1 MNNETLYTIASL
13 LSDYNYSL
21 AEHLYIHV
29 PFCRYR
35 CPYCSFYSTI
45 YLNDD
50 AKNQFVDALIKEI
63 EIKNFLLSKKI
74 KTIYLGGG
82 TPSMLSI
89 NDLEKIFDKIL
100 INHQLDKNAEIT
112 IEANPE
118 DINKELVKG
127 WQKTGINRVSLGV
140 QNINEKHLQFLGRKH
155 TKKQIINA
163 IETLKNADF
172 QNISL
177 DFIIG
182 LPEEN
187 IEDLKNN
194 FQIILDYKI
203 PHFSSYL
210 LTIEEKTRL
219 SSLVKKHPE
228 IIQDVDDTLKNISQW
243 YLWAKN
249 SGYEHYE
256 VSNFSLPSYQSIHN
270 TSYWTQKN
278 YIGIGPS
285 AHSYIHPYRLWN
297 TSSLRNYNSIIK
309 NDKLDFQYEI
319 LNEKNIFNE
328 YIMTRLRLKEGID
341 LADLTNRFNK
351 KITQYFIDHSEK
363 IPKEYIIKTNDK
375 IYLTEEGWLI
385 MDGILVDFFL

>member
-1 MNNETLYTIASL
+1 VNNETSYTINSI
-13 LSDYNYSL
+13 LSDHNYSL

-35 CPYCSFYSTI
+35 CPYCSFYSTL

-50 AKNQFVDALIKEI
+50 TKNQFVSASIN
-63 EIKNFLLSKKI
+63 EIKFKDFLLSKNL

-89 NDLEKIFDKIL
+89 TDIAKIFNEINR
-100 INHQLDKNAEIT
+100 NHQIDDNAEIT

-118 DINKELVKG
+118 DITKELVIG
-127 WQKTGINRVSLGV
+127 WQKIGINRVSLGV

-172 QNISL
+172 KNISL

-219 SSLVKKHPE
+219 SNIVHKHPE
-228 IIQDVDDTLKNISQW
+228 ILQDDNTTLKNISQW

-249 SGYEHYE
+249 NGYQHYE
-256 VSNFSLPSYQSIHN
+256 VSNFAISPFQSKHN
-270 TSYWTQKN
+270 SSYWTQKN

-297 TSSLRNYNSIIK
+297 TSSLRNYNNVK

-328 YIMTRLRLKEGID
+328 YIMTRLRLKEGVD
-341 LADLTNRFNK
+341 LADLTLRFNK
-351 KITQYFIDHSEK
+351 KIAQYFIDQADK
-363 IPKEYIIKTNDK
+363 IPKEFIIKTDDK

-385 MDGILVDFFL
+385 MDRILIDLFL

>member
-1 MNNETLYTIASL
+1 MNNETSYTINSI
-13 LSDYNYSL
+13 LSDHNYSL

-35 CPYCSFYSTI
+35 CPYCSFYSTL

-50 AKNQFVDALIKEI
+50 TKNQFVSASIN
-63 EIKNFLLSKKI
+63 EIKLKDFLLSKNL

-89 NDLEKIFDKIL
+89 TDIAKIFNEINR
-100 INHQLDKNAEIT
+100 NHQIDDNAEIT

-118 DINKELVKG
+118 DITKELVIG
-127 WQKTGINRVSLGV
+127 WQKIGINRVSLGV

-219 SSLVKKHPE
+219 SNLVHKHPE
-228 IIQDVDDTLKNISQW
+228 ILQDDDTTIKNISQW

-249 SGYEHYE
+249 NGYQHYE
-256 VSNFSLPSYQSIHN
+256 VSNFAISPFQSKHN
-270 TSYWTQKN
+270 SSYWTQKN

-297 TSSLRNYNSIIK
+297 TSSLRNYNNVK

-328 YIMTRLRLKEGID
+328 YIMTRLRLKEGVD
-341 LADLTNRFNK
+341 LSDLTLRFNK
-351 KITQYFIDHSEK
+351 KIAQYFIDQANK
-363 IPKEYIIKTNDK
+363 IPKEFIIKTDDK

-385 MDGILVDFFL
+385 MDRILIDLFL

>member
-1 MNNETLYTIASL
+1 MNNETSYTINSI
-13 LSDYNYSL
+13 LSDHNYSL

-35 CPYCSFYSTI
+35 CPYCSFYSTL

-50 AKNQFVDALIKEI
+50 TKNQFVSASIN
-63 EIKNFLLSKKI
+63 EIKLKDFLLSKNL

-89 NDLEKIFDKIL
+89 TDIAKIFNEINR
-100 INHQLDKNAEIT
+100 NHQIDDNAEIT

-118 DINKELVKG
+118 DITKELVIG
-127 WQKTGINRVSLGV
+127 WQKIGINRVSLGV

-172 QNISL
+172 KNISL

-219 SSLVKKHPE
+219 SNIVHKHPE
-228 IIQDVDDTLKNISQW
+228 ILQDDNTTLKNISQW

-249 SGYEHYE
+249 NGYQHYE
-256 VSNFSLPSYQSIHN
+256 VSNFAISPFQSKHN
-270 TSYWTQKN
+270 SSYWTQKN

-297 TSSLRNYNSIIK
+297 TSSLRNYNNVK

-328 YIMTRLRLKEGID
+328 YIMTRLRLKEGVD
-341 LADLTNRFNK
+341 LADLTLRFNK
-351 KITQYFIDHSEK
+351 KIAQYFIDQANK
-363 IPKEYIIKTNDK
+363 IPKEFIIKTDDK

-385 MDGILVDFFL
+385 MDRILIDLFL

>member
-1 MNNETLYTIASL
+1 VNNETSYTINSI
-13 LSDYNYSL
+13 LSDHNYSL

-35 CPYCSFYSTI
+35 CPYCSFYSTL

-50 AKNQFVDALIKEI
+50 TKNQFVSASIN
-63 EIKNFLLSKKI
+63 EIKFKDFLLSKNL

-89 NDLEKIFDKIL
+89 TDIAKIFNEINR
-100 INHQLDKNAEIT
+100 NHQIDDNAEIT

-118 DINKELVKG
+118 DITKELVIG
-127 WQKTGINRVSLGV
+127 WQKIGINRVSLGV

-172 QNISL
+172 KNISL

-219 SSLVKKHPE
+219 SNIVHKHPE
-228 IIQDVDDTLKNISQW
+228 ILQDDDTTIKNISQW

-249 SGYEHYE
+249 NGYQHYE
-256 VSNFSLPSYQSIHN
+256 VSNFAISPFQSKHN
-270 TSYWTQKN
+270 SSYWTQKN

-297 TSSLRNYNSIIK
+297 TSSLRNYNNVK

-328 YIMTRLRLKEGID
+328 YIMTRLRLKEGVD
-341 LADLTNRFNK
+341 LSDLTLRFNK
-351 KITQYFIDHSEK
+351 KIAQYFIDQANK
-363 IPKEYIIKTNDK
+363 IPKEFIIKTDDK

-385 MDGILVDFFL
+385 MDRILIDLFL

>member
-1 MNNETLYTIASL
+1 MNNETSYTINSI
-13 LSDYNYSL
+13 LSNHNYSL

-35 CPYCSFYSTI
+35 CPYCSFYSTL

-50 AKNQFVDALIKEI
+50 TKNQFVSASIN
-63 EIKNFLLSKKI
+63 EIKFKDFLLSKNL

-89 NDLEKIFDKIL
+89 TDIAKIFNEINR
-100 INHQLDKNAEIT
+100 NHQIDDNAEIT

-118 DINKELVKG
+118 DITKELVIG
-127 WQKTGINRVSLGV
+127 WQKIGINRVSLGV

-172 QNISL
+172 KNISL

-219 SSLVKKHPE
+219 SNIVHKHPE
-228 IIQDVDDTLKNISQW
+228 ILQDDDTTIKNISQW

-249 SGYEHYE
+249 NGYQHYE
-256 VSNFSLPSYQSIHN
+256 VSNFAISPFQSKHN
-270 TSYWTQKN
+270 SSYWTQKN

-297 TSSLRNYNSIIK
+297 TSSLRNYNNVK

-328 YIMTRLRLKEGID
+328 YIMTRLRLKEGVD
-341 LADLTNRFNK
+341 LADLTLRFNK
-351 KITQYFIDHSEK
+351 KIAQYFIDQANK
-363 IPKEYIIKTNDK
+363 IPKEFIIKTDDK

-385 MDGILVDFFL
+385 MDRILIDLFL

>member
-1 MNNETLYTIASL
+1 MNNETSYTINSI
-13 LSDYNYSL
+13 LSDHNYSL

-35 CPYCSFYSTI
+35 CPYCSFYSTL

-50 AKNQFVDALIKEI
+50 TKNQFVSASIN
-63 EIKNFLLSKKI
+63 EIKFKDFLLSKNL

-89 NDLEKIFDKIL
+89 TDIAKIFNEINR
-100 INHQLDKNAEIT
+100 NHQIDDNAEIT

-118 DINKELVKG
+118 DITKELVIG
-127 WQKTGINRVSLGV
+127 WQKIGINRVSLGV

-172 QNISL
+172 KNISL

-219 SSLVKKHPE
+219 SNIVHKHPE
-228 IIQDVDDTLKNISQW
+228 ILQDDNTTLKNISQW

-249 SGYEHYE
+249 NGYQHYE
-256 VSNFSLPSYQSIHN
+256 VSNFAISPFQSKHN
-270 TSYWTQKN
+270 SSYWTQKN

-285 AHSYIHPYRLWN
+285 AHSYIHPCRLWN
-297 TSSLRNYNSIIK
+297 TSSLRNYNNVK

-328 YIMTRLRLKEGID
+328 YIMTRLRLKEGVD
-341 LADLTNRFNK
+341 LSDLTLRFNK
-351 KITQYFIDHSEK
+351 KIAQYFIDQADK
-363 IPKEYIIKTNDK
+363 IPKEFIIKTDDK

-385 MDGILVDFFL
+385 MDRILIDLFL

>member
-1 MNNETLYTIASL
+1 MNNETSYTINSI
-13 LSDYNYSL
+13 LSDHNYSL

-35 CPYCSFYSTI
+35 CPYCSFYSTL

-50 AKNQFVDALIKEI
+50 TKNQFVSASIN
-63 EIKNFLLSKKI
+63 EIKFKDFLLSKNL

-89 NDLEKIFDKIL
+89 TDIAKIFNEINR
-100 INHQLDKNAEIT
+100 NHQIDDNAEIT

-118 DINKELVKG
+118 DITKELVIG
-127 WQKTGINRVSLGV
+127 WQKIGINRVSLGV

-172 QNISL
+172 KNISL

-219 SSLVKKHPE
+219 SNIVHKHPE
-228 IIQDVDDTLKNISQW
+228 ILQDDDTTIKNISQW

-249 SGYEHYE
+249 NGYQHYE
-256 VSNFSLPSYQSIHN
+256 VSNFAISPFQSKHN
-270 TSYWTQKN
+270 SSYWTQKN

-297 TSSLRNYNSIIK
+297 TSSLRNYNNVK

-328 YIMTRLRLKEGID
+328 YIMTRLRLKEGVD
-341 LADLTNRFNK
+341 LADLTRRFNK
-351 KITQYFIDHSEK
+351 KIAQYFIDQANK
-363 IPKEYIIKTNDK
+363 IPKEFIIKTDDK

-385 MDGILVDFFL
+385 MDRILIDLFL

>member
-1 MNNETLYTIASL
+1 VNNETSYTINSI
-13 LSDYNYSL
+13 LSDHNYSL

-35 CPYCSFYSTI
+35 CPYCSFYSTL

-50 AKNQFVDALIKEI
+50 TKNQFVSASIN
-63 EIKNFLLSKKI
+63 EIKFKDFLLSKNL

-89 NDLEKIFDKIL
+89 TDIAKIFNEINR
-100 INHQLDKNAEIT
+100 NHQIDDNAEIT

-118 DINKELVKG
+118 DITKELVIG
-127 WQKTGINRVSLGV
+127 WQKIGINRVSLGV

-172 QNISL
+172 KNISL

-219 SSLVKKHPE
+219 SNIVHKHPE
-228 IIQDVDDTLKNISQW
+228 ILQDDDTTIKNISQW

-249 SGYEHYE
+249 NGYQHYE
-256 VSNFSLPSYQSIHN
+256 VSNFAISPFQSKHN
-270 TSYWTQKN
+270 SSYWTQKN

-297 TSSLRNYNSIIK
+297 TFSLRNYNNVK

-328 YIMTRLRLKEGID
+328 YIMTRLRLKEGVD
-341 LADLTNRFNK
+341 LADLTLRFNK
-351 KITQYFIDHSEK
+351 KIAQYFIDQANK
-363 IPKEYIIKTNDK
+363 IPKEFIIKTDDK

-385 MDGILVDFFL
+385 MDRILIDLFL

>member
-1 MNNETLYTIASL
+1 MNNETSYTINSI
-13 LSDYNYSL
+13 LSDHNYSL

-35 CPYCSFYSTI
+35 CPYCSFYSTL

-50 AKNQFVDALIKEI
+50 TKNQFVSASIN
-63 EIKNFLLSKKI
+63 EIKFKDFLLSKNL

-89 NDLEKIFDKIL
+89 TDIAKIFNEINR
-100 INHQLDKNAEIT
+100 NHQIDDNAEIT

-118 DINKELVKG
+118 DITKELVIG
-127 WQKTGINRVSLGV
+127 WQKIGINRVSLGV

-172 QNISL
+172 KNISL

-194 FQIILDYKI
+194 FQIILEYKI

-219 SSLVKKHPE
+219 SNIVHKHPE
-228 IIQDVDDTLKNISQW
+228 ILQDDDTTIKNISQW

-249 SGYEHYE
+249 NGYQHYE
-256 VSNFSLPSYQSIHN
+256 VSNFAISPFQSKHN
-270 TSYWTQKN
+270 SSYWTQKN

-297 TSSLRNYNSIIK
+297 TSSLRNYNNVK

-328 YIMTRLRLKEGID
+328 YIMTRLRLKEGVD
-341 LADLTNRFNK
+341 LSDLTLRFNK
-351 KITQYFIDHSEK
+351 KIAQYFIDQANK
-363 IPKEYIIKTNDK
+363 IPKEFIIKTDDK

-385 MDGILVDFFL
+385 MDRILIDLFL

>member
-1 MNNETLYTIASL
+1 VNNETSYTINSI
-13 LSDYNYSL
+13 LSDHNYSL

-35 CPYCSFYSTI
+35 CPYCSFYSTL

-50 AKNQFVDALIKEI
+50 TKNQFVSASIN
-63 EIKNFLLSKKI
+63 EIKLKDFLLSKNL

-89 NDLEKIFDKIL
+89 TDIAKIFNEINR
-100 INHQLDKNAEIT
+100 NHQIDDNAEIT

-118 DINKELVKG
+118 DITKELVIG
-127 WQKTGINRVSLGV
+127 WQKIGINRVSLGV

-172 QNISL
+172 KNISL

-194 FQIILDYKI
+194 FQIILEYKI

-219 SSLVKKHPE
+219 SNIVHKHPE
-228 IIQDVDDTLKNISQW
+228 ILQDDDTTIKNISQW

-249 SGYEHYE
+249 NGYQHYE
-256 VSNFSLPSYQSIHN
+256 VSNFAISPFQSKHN
-270 TSYWTQKN
+270 SSYWTQKN

-297 TSSLRNYNSIIK
+297 TSSLRNYNNVK

-328 YIMTRLRLKEGID
+328 YIMTRLRLKEGVD
-341 LADLTNRFNK
+341 LSDLTLRFNK
-351 KITQYFIDHSEK
+351 KIAQYFIDQANK
-363 IPKEYIIKTNDK
+363 IPKEFIIKTDDK

-385 MDGILVDFFL
+385 MDRILIDLFL

>member
-1 MNNETLYTIASL
+1 VNNETLYTITSI

-21 AEHLYIHV
+21 AEHLYIHI

-50 AKNQFVDALIKEI
+50 TKNQFLDALINEI
-63 EIKNFLLSKKI
+63 EIKNFLLSKNI

-89 NDLEKIFDKIL
+89 NDLGKIFDKIL

-118 DINKELVKG
+118 DITKELVIG
-127 WQKTGINRVSLGV
+127 WQKIGINRVSLGV

-172 QNISL
+172 KNISL

-228 IIQDVDDTLKNISQW
+228 IIQDDDDTLKNISQW
-243 YLWAKN
+243 YLWVKN

-256 VSNFSLPSYQSIHN
+256 VSNFALPSYQSIHN

-285 AHSYIHPYRLWN
+285 AHSYIHPCRLWN
-297 TSSLRNYNSIIK
+297 TSSLRTYNSIIK

-328 YIMTRLRLKEGID
+328 YIMTRLRLKEGVD

-351 KITQYFIDHSEK
+351 KIAQYFIDQSDK

-385 MDGILVDFFL
+385 MDGILVDLFL

>member
-1 MNNETLYTIASL
+1 VNNETSYTINSI
-13 LSDYNYSL
+13 LSNHNYSL

-35 CPYCSFYSTI
+35 CPYCSFYSTL

-50 AKNQFVDALIKEI
+50 TKNQFVSASIN
-63 EIKNFLLSKKI
+63 EIKFKDFLLSKNL

-89 NDLEKIFDKIL
+89 TDIAKIFNEINR
-100 INHQLDKNAEIT
+100 NHQIDDNAEIT

-118 DINKELVKG
+118 DITKELVIG
-127 WQKTGINRVSLGV
+127 WQKIGINRVSLGV

-172 QNISL
+172 KNISL

-219 SSLVKKHPE
+219 SNIVHKHPE
-228 IIQDVDDTLKNISQW
+228 ILQDDDTTIKNISQW

-249 SGYEHYE
+249 NGYQHYE
-256 VSNFSLPSYQSIHN
+256 VSNFAISPFQSKHN
-270 TSYWTQKN
+270 SSYWTQKN

-297 TSSLRNYNSIIK
+297 TFSLRNYNNVK

-328 YIMTRLRLKEGID
+328 YIMTRLRLKEGVD
-341 LADLTNRFNK
+341 LADLTLRFNK
-351 KITQYFIDHSEK
+351 KIAQYFIDQANK
-363 IPKEYIIKTNDK
+363 IPKEFIIKTDDK

-385 MDGILVDFFL
+385 MDRILIDLFL

>member
-1 MNNETLYTIASL
+1 MNNETSYTINSI
-13 LSDYNYSL
+13 LSDHNYSL

-35 CPYCSFYSTI
+35 CPYCSFYSTL

-50 AKNQFVDALIKEI
+50 TKNQFVSASIN
-63 EIKNFLLSKKI
+63 EIKFKDFLLSKNL

-89 NDLEKIFDKIL
+89 TDIAKIFNEINR
-100 INHQLDKNAEIT
+100 NHQIDDNAEIT

-118 DINKELVKG
+118 DITKELVIG
-127 WQKTGINRVSLGV
+127 WQKIGINRVSLGV

-172 QNISL
+172 KNISL

-219 SSLVKKHPE
+219 SNIVHKHPE
-228 IIQDVDDTLKNISQW
+228 ILQDDDTTLKNISQW

-249 SGYEHYE
+249 NGYQHYE
-256 VSNFSLPSYQSIHN
+256 VSNFAISPFQSKHN
-270 TSYWTQKN
+270 SSYWTQKN

-297 TSSLRNYNSIIK
+297 TSSLRNYNNVK

-328 YIMTRLRLKEGID
+328 YIMTRLRLKEGVD
-341 LADLTNRFNK
+341 LSDLTLRFNK
-351 KITQYFIDHSEK
+351 KIAQYFIDQADK
-363 IPKEYIIKTNDK
+363 IPKEFIIKTDDK

-385 MDGILVDFFL
+385 MDRILIDLFL

>member
-1 MNNETLYTIASL
+1 MNNETSYTINSI
-13 LSDYNYSL
+13 LSDHNYSL

-35 CPYCSFYSTI
+35 CPYCSFYSTL

-50 AKNQFVDALIKEI
+50 TKNQFVSASIN
-63 EIKNFLLSKKI
+63 EIKFKDFLLSKNL

-89 NDLEKIFDKIL
+89 TDIAKIFNEINR
-100 INHQLDKNAEIT
+100 NHQIDDNAEIT

-118 DINKELVKG
+118 DITKELVIG
-127 WQKTGINRVSLGV
+127 WQKIGINRVSLGV

-172 QNISL
+172 KNISL

-219 SSLVKKHPE
+219 SNIVHKHPE
-228 IIQDVDDTLKNISQW
+228 ILQDDNTTLKNISQW

-249 SGYEHYE
+249 NDYEHYE
-256 VSNFSLPSYQSIHN
+256 VSNFAISPFQSNHN
-270 TSYWTQKN
+270 SSYWTQKN

-297 TSSLRNYNSIIK
+297 TSSLRNYNNIK

-328 YIMTRLRLKEGID
+328 YIMTRLRLKEGVD
-341 LADLTNRFNK
+341 LADLTLRFNK
-351 KITQYFIDHSEK
+351 KIAQYFIDQADK
-363 IPKEYIIKTNDK
+363 IPKEFIIKTDDK

-385 MDGILVDFFL
+385 MDRILIDLFL

>member
-1 MNNETLYTIASL
+1 MNNETSYTINSI
-13 LSDYNYSL
+13 LSDHNYSL

-35 CPYCSFYSTI
+35 CPYCSFYSTL

-50 AKNQFVDALIKEI
+50 TKNQFVSASIN
-63 EIKNFLLSKKI
+63 EIKFKDFLLSKNL

-89 NDLEKIFDKIL
+89 TDIAKIFNEINR
-100 INHQLDKNAEIT
+100 NHQIDDNAEIT

-118 DINKELVKG
+118 DITKELVIG
-127 WQKTGINRVSLGV
+127 WQKIGINRVSLGV

-172 QNISL
+172 KNISL

-219 SSLVKKHPE
+219 SNIVHKHPE
-228 IIQDVDDTLKNISQW
+228 ILQDDDTTIKNISQW

-249 SGYEHYE
+249 NDYEHYE
-256 VSNFSLPSYQSIHN
+256 VSNFAISPFQSKHN
-270 TSYWTQKN
+270 SSYWTQKN

-297 TSSLRNYNSIIK
+297 TSSLRNYNNVK

-328 YIMTRLRLKEGID
+328 YIMTRLRLKEGVD
-341 LADLTNRFNK
+341 LADLTRRFNK
-351 KITQYFIDHSEK
+351 KIAQYFIDQANK
-363 IPKEYIIKTNDK
+363 IPKEFIIKTDDK

-385 MDGILVDFFL
+385 MDRILIDLFL

>member
-1 MNNETLYTIASL
+1 MNNETSYTINSI
-13 LSDYNYSL
+13 LSDHNYSL

-35 CPYCSFYSTI
+35 CPYCSFYSTL

-50 AKNQFVDALIKEI
+50 TKNQFVSASIN
-63 EIKNFLLSKKI
+63 EIKFKDFLLSKNL

-89 NDLEKIFDKIL
+89 TDIAKIFNEINR
-100 INHQLDKNAEIT
+100 NHQIDDNAEIT

-118 DINKELVKG
+118 DITKELVIG
-127 WQKTGINRVSLGV
+127 WQKIGINRVSLGV

-172 QNISL
+172 KNISL

-219 SSLVKKHPE
+219 SNIVHKHPE
-228 IIQDVDDTLKNISQW
+228 ILQDDNTTLKNISQW

-249 SGYEHYE
+249 NGYQHYE
-256 VSNFSLPSYQSIHN
+256 VSNFAISPFQSKHN
-270 TSYWTQKN
+270 SSYWTQKN

-297 TSSLRNYNSIIK
+297 TSSLRNYNNIK

-328 YIMTRLRLKEGID
+328 YIMTRLRLKEGVD
-341 LADLTNRFNK
+341 LSDLTLRFNK
-351 KITQYFIDHSEK
+351 KIAQYFIDQANK
-363 IPKEYIIKTNDK
+363 IPKEFIIKTDDK

-385 MDGILVDFFL
+385 MDRILIDLFL

>member
-1 MNNETLYTIASL
+1 MNNETSYTINSI
-13 LSDYNYSL
+13 LSNHNYSL

-35 CPYCSFYSTI
+35 CPYCSFYSTL

-50 AKNQFVDALIKEI
+50 TKNQFVSASIN
-63 EIKNFLLSKKI
+63 EIKFKDFLLSKNL

-89 NDLEKIFDKIL
+89 TDIAKIFNEINR
-100 INHQLDKNAEIT
+100 NHQIDDNAEIT

-118 DINKELVKG
+118 DITKELVIG
-127 WQKTGINRVSLGV
+127 WQKIGINRVSLGV

-172 QNISL
+172 KNISL

-219 SSLVKKHPE
+219 SNIVHKHPE
-228 IIQDVDDTLKNISQW
+228 ILQDDDTTIKNISQW

-249 SGYEHYE
+249 NGYQHYE
-256 VSNFSLPSYQSIHN
+256 VSNFAISPFQSKHN
-270 TSYWTQKN
+270 SSYWTQKN

-297 TSSLRNYNSIIK
+297 TFSLRNYNNVK

-328 YIMTRLRLKEGID
+328 YIMTRLRLKEGVD
-341 LADLTNRFNK
+341 LADLTRRFNK
-351 KITQYFIDHSEK
+351 KIAQYFIDQANK
-363 IPKEYIIKTNDK
+363 IPKEFIIKTDDK

-385 MDGILVDFFL
+385 MDRILIDLFL